1 MSYELIDSEKL
12 NQLILSIEV
21 LNEQVRE
28 LSKKS
33 KITEKKIY
41 TNNEIRELLGVQDK
55 LIRKYRDDGKL
66 AYHKEG
72 DKFWYTQEDIDQF
85 LSHNHYEAYAYN

>member
-1 MSYELIDSEKL
+1 MSYELIDNEKL

-21 LNEQVRE
+21 LSKQVKE
-28 LSKKS
+28 LSEKS
-33 KITEKKIY
+33 KVSEKKIY
-41 TNNEIRELLGVQDK
+41 TNSDIRELLGVQDK

-72 DKFWYTQEDIDQF
+72 DKFWYSQEDIDQF
-85 LSHNHYEAYAYN
+85 LSHNHNGAYAYN

>member
-1 MSYELIDSEKL
+1 MSYELIDNEKL

>member
-28 LSKKS
+28 LSNKS
-33 KITEKKIY
+33 KITEKVKLENCLEY
-41 TNNEIRELLGVQDK
+41 KTN
-55 LIRKYRDDGKL
+55 
-66 AYHKEG
+66 
-72 DKFWYTQEDIDQF
+72 
-85 LSHNHYEAYAYN
+85 

>member
-33 KITEKKIY
+33 KITEKE
-41 TNNEIRELLGVQDK
+41 NL
-55 LIRKYRDDGKL
+55 
-66 AYHKEG
+66 HK
-72 DKFWYTQEDIDQF
+72 Q
-85 LSHNHYEAYAYN
+85 

>member
-12 NQLILSIEV
+12 NQLILSVEV
-21 LNEQVRE
+21 LSRQVKE
-28 LSKKS
+28 LSEKS
-33 KITEKKIY
+33 KVTEKKIY
-41 TNNEIRELLGVQDK
+41 TNHEIRDLLGVQDK

-66 AYHKEG
+66 AFHKEG

-85 LSHNHYEAYAYN
+85 LSHNYNEAYAYN

>member
-28 LSKKS
+28 LSKK
-33 KITEKKIY
+33 
-41 TNNEIRELLGVQDK
+41 
-55 LIRKYRDDGKL
+55 
-66 AYHKEG
+66 
-72 DKFWYTQEDIDQF
+72 
-85 LSHNHYEAYAYN
+85 

>member
-28 LSKKS
+28 LSNKS

-41 TNNEIRELLGVQDK
+41 TNSEIRELLGVQDK

-66 AYHKEG
+66 TYHKEG